1 MPTPGAQNDADKKA
15 AKAATSQGRHN
26 REVIAHGYAFVT
38 LKKDFVRSL
47 LATRALPLPTAQA
60 GCCWVLPGWG
70 RGAGW
75 ALLERGRALAKLG
88 AVRAGQGAGRCSSA
102 AAHLPRVAVAAH
114 REATAT

>member
-75 ALLERGRALAKLG
+75 ALLERGRALG
-88 AVRAGQGAGRCSSA
+88 AARARLLICRVLLL
-102 AAHLPRVAVAAH
+102 LPTGKQQQ
-114 REATAT
+114 RERPR